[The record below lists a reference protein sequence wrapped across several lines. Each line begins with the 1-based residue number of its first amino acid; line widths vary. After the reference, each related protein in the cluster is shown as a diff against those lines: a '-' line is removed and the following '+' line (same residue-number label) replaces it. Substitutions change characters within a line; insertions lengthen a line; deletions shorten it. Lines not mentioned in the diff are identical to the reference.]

1 MAINKEYLDILKA
14 MALMVPAPDK
24 EHTYAELLNVAKG
37 DASLSDKVIAIAAG
51 MGKELSPEQI
61 AAVEAADLLTKED
74 REAVVAQAI
83 GEMIAEKASE
93 PIGNIM
99 STIFGWL
106 TFWTKWL

>member
-1 MAINKEYLDILKA
+1 MALSKEYLDILKA

-24 EHTYAELLNVAKG
+24 EHTYAELLNIAKG
-37 DASLSDKVIAIAAG
+37 ETPLSEKVLAIAAG

-61 AAVEAADLLTKED
+61 AAVEAADLLTKEE
-74 REAVVAQAI
+74 REEVVAKAI
-83 GEMIAEKASE
+83 GEILAEKASE
-93 PIGNIM
+93 PIGNVI

>member
-1 MAINKEYLDILKA
+1 MPISKEYLDILKA

-24 EHTYAELLNVAKG
+24 EHTYAELLNVARG
-37 DASLSDKVIAIAAG
+37 DAPLSEKIVAIAAG
-51 MGKELSPEQI
+51 MGKELSPEQLV
-61 AAVEAADLLTKED
+61 AVEAADMLTKEE

-93 PIGNIM
+93 PIGNVIN
-99 STIFGWL
+99 TIFGWL